1 MSRLLDLDTFE
12 GVVPREPKKRTT
24 VDTNP
29 LKLDKAETAV
39 VEDVVGLIAK
49 NLKIQGLSSRKQF
62 TVFHGAME
70 AMRAGLDRDWNAI
83 AAAAQIG
90 IMATF
95 DVDTVNPYLLGKQ
108 DEAKRN
114 LASDQRIE
122 LKNIA
127 IRLGHAKEGRDETEI
142 DLALCIRAA
151 TYAAIAADRGLLH
164 IVRDNLGAII
174 ARLAREDC
182 PGRRS
187 VVWTDQLLDLSRR
200 YRAARVKM
208 P

>member
-12 GVVPREPKKRTT
+12 GVVPREPKRRTP

-29 LKLDKAETAV
+29 LKLDKAEADV
-39 VEDVVGLIAK
+39 VDDVVGLIAK
-49 NLKIQGLSSRKQF
+49 NLKIQGLSSHKQF
-62 TVFHGAME
+62 TVFHAAME
-70 AMRAGLDRDWNAI
+70 AMQAGLARDWNAI
-83 AAAAQIG
+83 AAAAQVG
-90 IMATF
+90 LMATF
-95 DVDTVNPYLLGKQ
+95 EIETVNPYLLGKQ

-127 IRLGHAKEGRDETEI
+127 IRLGHAKEGRDEAEI
-142 DLALCIRAA
+142 DLALCVRAA

-164 IVRDNLGAII
+164 IVRENLGAII

-182 PGRRS
+182 PGRRKI
-187 VVWTDQLLDLSRR
+187 VWNDGLMDLSRR

>member
-12 GVVPREPKKRTT
+12 GVVAREPKRRTP
-24 VDTNP
+24 VATNP
-29 LKLDKAETAV
+29 LKLDKAESDV

-49 NLKIQGLSSRKQF
+49 NLKIEGLSSRKQF

-90 IMATF
+90 LMATF
-95 DVDTVNPYLLGKQ
+95 DVETVNPYLLGKQ

-114 LASDQRIE
+114 LASDQRNEMKI
-122 LKNIA
+122 IA
-127 IRLGHAKEGRDETEI
+127 IRLGHAKEGRDAAEI

-164 IVRDNLGAII
+164 IVRENLGAII

>member
-12 GVVPREPKKRTT
+12 GVIAREPKRRTAI
-24 VDTNP
+24 DTNP
-29 LKLDKAETAV
+29 LKLDKAENDV
-39 VEDVVGLIAK
+39 VTEVVGLIAK
-49 NLKIQGLSSRKQF
+49 NLEIQGLSTRKQF

-70 AMRAGLDRDWNAI
+70 AMRAGLDRDWNGI

-90 IMATF
+90 LCATF

-114 LASDQRIE
+114 LASDQRNE

-127 IRLGHAKEGRDETEI
+127 IRLGHAKEGKDEAEM
-142 DLALCIRAA
+142 DLALCVRAA

-182 PGRRS
+182 AGRS
-187 VVWTDQLLDLSRR
+187 SIVWNDQLLDLSRR